1 MFTPRAW
8 IVPALAVVVLAV
20 PLQPARAAGD
30 IVKSLA
36 HIKLSGNPEESAP
49 AEDSFLGG
57 VMGETF
63 KMKLDRIKK
72 AKNDKAVHALYLE
85 LDGLSV
91 GWAKLDELTEAI
103 ADFRKSGKKVYAF
116 LQSGEQKDYL
126 LALACDEVC
135 APESGLIML
144 NGLSAEVT
152 FYKELLDYVGVEADF
167 LRMGEAKSAVEPFT
181 STKMS
186 DASRKQLT
194 GVLDD
199 RFEHGIIDRIVKGRA
214 DKKFTADQVKKLID
228 QGPYTPKAALKAGLI
243 DRVAYEDN
251 YSTEIKTAL
260 KADKVTVVKNYGQA
274 KAEEIDITKLMMK
287 LLAPPKI
294 SFSNKPKIAVI
305 YATGAINS
313 GKSGQS
319 ILGGASCG
327 AQSMIEAIRQAEED
341 ASVKA
346 IVLRVDSPGGSAFAS
361 DLIWSELKR
370 CKKPVVASMGDV
382 AASGGYYICMCS
394 SKIFA
399 DPGTLTGSIGV
410 FGGKMTFAKV
420 YDKIGLK
427 TEVISRG
434 ANANILSM
442 DTKFSNS
449 ERAAMSAF
457 MHDVYDQFLDK
468 AIEGRK
474 KAGKDM
480 TRAQLEKLA
489 GGRIWTGRQAKENGL
504 IDELGTL
511 EDALAEA
518 KKQAGIPEGKE
529 LEILALPKARS
540 LVESILDMKGDSKLS
555 SPELRT
561 LQLLREVPELNR
573 KLSGIEGLLQLR
585 GEPAWLMAPYKIDVR

>member
-1 MFTPRAW
+1 MFSPRAW
-8 IVPALAVVVLAV
+8 MLPALAMAVLAV

-30 IVKSLA
+30 ATKTLA

-49 AEDSFLGG
+49 AEDPIFGG

-63 KMKLDRIKK
+63 KLKLDRIKK
-72 AKNDKAVHALYLE
+72 AKNDKTVHGLYLE
-85 LDGLSV
+85 LEGLDI

-103 ADFRKSGKKVYAF
+103 ADFRKSGKKVFAF
-116 LQSGEQKDYL
+116 LQSGEPKDYL

-135 APESGLIML
+135 APESGLLML
-144 NGLSAEVT
+144 NGLRAEVT
-152 FYKELLDYVGVEADF
+152 FYKDLLDHVGIEADF

-186 DASRKQLT
+186 DASRKQLE

-199 RFEHGIIDRIVKGRA
+199 RYEHGVVERIVKSRA

-243 DRVAYEDN
+243 DRVAYEDK
-251 YSTEIKTAL
+251 YSDEIKSVL

-274 KAEEIDITKLMMK
+274 KAEEIDFTKLMMK
-287 LLAPPKI
+287 MLAPPKM

-305 YATGAINS
+305 YATGVIIS
-313 GKSGQS
+313 GKSSQS
-319 ILGGASCG
+319 ILGSATCG
-327 AQSMIEAIRQAEED
+327 SHTMIEAIRQAEED
-341 ASVKA
+341 ANVKA

-361 DLIWSELKR
+361 DLIWNELKK

-382 AASGGYYICMCS
+382 AASGGYYICMS
-394 SKIFA
+394 GSKIFA

-410 FGGKMTFAKV
+410 FGGKMTFAKL

-442 DTKFSNS
+442 DSKFSAS

-457 MHDVYDQFLDK
+457 MKDVYDQFLDK
-468 AIEGRK
+468 ALEGRK

-480 TRAQLEKLA
+480 TRDQLEKLA
-489 GGRIWTGRQAKENGL
+489 GGRIWTGRQAKANGL

-518 KKQAGIPEGKE
+518 KKQAGVPEGKE
-529 LEILALPKARS
+529 MDILALPKARS
-540 LVESILDMKGDSKLS
+540 LVETLLDLKGDSKLG
-555 SPELRT
+555 SPELRS

-573 KLSGIEGLLQLR
+573 KLSGVEGLLQLR
-585 GEPAWLMAPYKIDVR
+585 GEPAWLLAPYKIDVR